1 MAAPTKVKDILF
13 AVSTQL
19 QDVDPQ
25 FERYTQRELVTWLN
39 EGQKAIAKYVPSSCS
54 RVDAI
59 KLAPGTKQSIT
70 KVLAANVKPGD
81 GSTAKDL
88 YGIALSSLI
97 RNMGANGETPGR
109 AIRVLDR
116 ETLDSFTPDWHTQ
129 TGAHVEGFVY
139 DPRTPQVFYVT
150 PGVKADATL
159 WVEAQLIANPDEVL
173 VSGSYGMDG
182 ADTTVVSIDEQNTD
196 DLTNYI
202 LARAYAKD
210 SESANVAMSS
220 MYGQQ
225 FVSSINAQATA
236 ITGVNPNLR
245 WSAGGLNAPAP
256 TPRTA

>member
-1 MAAPTKVKDILF
+1 MAAPTKVKDILY

-59 KLAPGTKQSIT
+59 KLVPGTKQSIT
-70 KVLAANVKPGD
+70 KVLAANIKRGD
-81 GSTAKDL
+81 GLASTDL
-88 YGIALSSLI
+88 YGIALTSLI
-97 RNMGANGETPGR
+97 RNMGSDGQTPGR

-116 ETLDSFTPDWHTQ
+116 ETLDAFTPNWHTQ
-129 TGAHVEGFVY
+129 TGDYIEGFVY
-139 DPRTPQVFYVT
+139 DPRTPQIFYVT
-150 PGVKADATL
+150 PGVKALATL
-159 WVEAQLIANPDEVL
+159 WVEAQLIANPDDIDVN
-173 VSGSYGMDG
+173 GSYGMNGND
-182 ADTTVVSIDEQNTD
+182 ATTVSIDEQNTD

-210 SESANVAMSS
+210 SESSNVAMSG

-245 WSAGGLNAPAP
+245 WSAGGLTAPAP
-256 TPRTA
+256 SPKA

>member
-59 KLAPGTKQSIT
+59 KLVPGTKQQIK
-70 KVLAANVKPGD
+70 KVLAANIKPGD

-88 YGIALSSLI
+88 YGIAVSSLI
-97 RNMGANGETPGR
+97 RNMGSDGVTPGR

-116 ETLDSFTPDWHTQ
+116 ETLDAFTPNWHSQ
-129 TGAHVEGFVY
+129 TGDYVEGFIY

-150 PGVKADATL
+150 PGVKAAASL
-159 WVEAQLIANPDEVL
+159 WVEAQLIANPDEVP
-173 VSGSYGMDG
+173 VDGSYGMNG
-182 ADTTVVSIDEQNTD
+182 NDTTTISIDEQNTD

-210 SESANVAMSS
+210 SESSNVQMSS

-256 TPRTA
+256 TPKAA

>member
-59 KLAPGTKQSIT
+59 KLVPGTKQQIT
-70 KVLAANVKPGD
+70 KVLAANIKPGD

-88 YGIALSSLI
+88 YGIALTSLI
-97 RNMGANGETPGR
+97 RNMGSDGATPGR

-116 ETLDSFTPDWHTQ
+116 ETLDSFTPNWHTQ
-129 TGAHVEGFVY
+129 TGDYIEGFIY

-150 PGVKADATL
+150 PGVKSAANL
-159 WVEAQLIANPDEVL
+159 WVEAQLIANPDEVP
-173 VSGSYGMDG
+173 VNGSYGMDG
-182 ADTTVVSIDEQNTD
+182 SDTTPISIDEQNTD

-202 LARAYAKD
+202 LARAYMKD
-210 SESANVAMSS
+210 SESSNVAMASA
-220 MYGQQ
+220 YGQQ
-225 FVSSINAQATA
+225 FVSSINSQAAA

-245 WSAGGLNAPAP
+245 WSAGGLTAPAP
-256 TPRTA
+256 TPKAA

>member
-25 FERYTQRELVTWLN
+25 FERYTSRELVTWLN

-59 KLAPGTKQSIT
+59 KLSPGTKQQIT
-70 KVLAANVKPGD
+70 KVAAANVKPGD

-88 YGIALSSLI
+88 YAIALSSLI
-97 RNMGANGETPGR
+97 RNMGSDGQTPGR

-116 ETLDSFTPDWHTQ
+116 ETLDAFTPDWHTK
-129 TGAHVEGFVY
+129 TGDYVEGFIY

-150 PGVKADATL
+150 PGVKAAATL
-159 WVEAQLIANPDEVL
+159 WVEAQLIANPDEVDTA
-173 VSGSYGMDG
+173 GSYGKDG
-182 ADTTVVSIDEQNTD
+182 NDATLVSIDEANTD
-196 DLTNYI
+196 DLVNYI

-210 SESANVAMSS
+210 SESSNVQMAT

-236 ITGVNPNLR
+236 IAGVNPNLR
-245 WSAGGLNAPAP
+245 WSAGGVTAPVP

>member
-1 MAAPTKVKDILF
+1 MAAPTKIKDILF

-54 RVDAI
+54 RVDAV
-59 KLAPGTKQSIT
+59 KLSAGTKQSIQ
-70 KVLAANVKPGD
+70 KIVAANVLRD
-81 GSTAKDL
+81 GVSPSADV
-88 YGIALSSLI
+88 YGIAVMSVV
-97 RNMGANGETPGR
+97 RNMGANGLTPGKAVR
-109 AIRVLDR
+109 ITDR
-116 ETLDSFTPDWHTQ
+116 ETLDAYTPNWHTE
-129 TGAHVEGFVY
+129 TGTEIAGYVY
-139 DPRTPQVFYVT
+139 DPKTPQVFFVT
-150 PGVKADATL
+150 PGVKSDAVV
-159 WVEAQLIANPDEVL
+159 WVDLQYMFNPPEISVT
-173 VSGSYGMDG
+173 GSYGMDD
-182 ADTTVVSIDEQNTD
+182 ADTTTVGIDESNTD

-210 SESANVAMSS
+210 SESSNVAMSN
-220 MYGQQ
+220 MYGGQ

-245 WSAGGLNAPAP
+245 WSSGGLNAPAP